1 MALELFVTHS
11 DPGDRTQPWIDVL
24 LWSIGDDPKL
34 IEAVR
39 FTGGVELRVWVKA
52 IRAEH
57 GDPHRAVDAGPQ
69 GESGALPPGRGPRR
83 HDSSDMACSEE
94 TTRNKPSCA
103 CSLASALY
111 SVEGDL
117 RRG

>member
-1 MALELFVTHS
+1 MALELFVTQS

-39 FTGGVELRVWVKA
+39 FTGGAELRVWVKA

-57 GDPHRAVDAGPQ
+57 GDPHITVRWTPALKGNRALSHLVA
-69 GESGALPPGRGPRR
+69 
-83 HDSSDMACSEE
+83 ACVG
-94 TTRNKPSCA
+94 TTVPT
-103 CSLASALY
+103 
-111 SVEGDL
+111 
-117 RRG
+117 